1 MLWNRK
7 GFFGTVKFRVALW
20 YAVLFILSSLVCFLL
35 TFAYQKRNLDA
46 RMDRI
51 LRNWADTI
59 RMEYLAGGRAK
70 RLGREIPLMR
80 IPVSHLDAYYEK
92 FPGLRPLIAFE
103 NPSLGQVHYNL
114 IGASG
119 GDLFLLRYDGK
130 NLYSQQINK
139 ESNFAVVKKTIVE
152 RVLYSGS
159 QNVFYSVL
167 AADGETIAESSN
179 IDLFRPALGR
189 LRGEERYVNLNTL
202 AGAFRVITETLY
214 DGTTVRIGYTLRQ
227 TRENLEEFALLFW
240 VVTAIIL
247 LPGMICGWLIARG
260 FVSGIRRVS
269 DAAAR
274 IAEGDFSQR
283 VEQKNDGAEIDDLV
297 SVFNAMT
304 ANTEHLLTELRDVTD
319 NVAHDLRTP
328 LTRIRTIAEI
338 TISGPQDLASYRDAI
353 IDIAEDS
360 SGMIAM
366 INSMLEIT
374 RIENNFEALK
384 TSTFSL
390 SAQLRQAYEIFSM
403 QAEEKNLEFT
413 LSLPDHDVMID
424 ADKLKLQRVISNLLD
439 NAVKFTPENGRVA
452 LSLTE
457 EPDALVIA
465 SPTPE
470 SEFPTPTKNTSSN
483 VSSARTRV
491 GPSPETVWVFPW
503 SMPLSS
509 RTARRSRSP
518 IPRAAGP
525 PSRSVSADPSPPP
538 LPDRRRR
545 VFLLRSCLFARQDRN
560 HLFLK
565 IPVAPLRKI
574 EAFANLL

>member
-1 MLWNRK
+1 MSWNRK

-119 GDLFLLRYDGK
+119 CDLFLLRYDGK

-159 QNVFYSVL
+159 QNVFYSVS

-189 LRGEERYVNLNTL
+189 LRGEERYVNLNTP

-338 TISGPQDLASYRDAI
+338 TISGPQDLASYREAI

-457 EPDALVIA
+457 EPDALIM
-465 SPTPE
+465 
-470 SEFPTPTKNTSSN
+470 
-483 VSSARTRV
+483 RV
-491 GPSPETVWVFPW
+491 ADSGVGISDADKKHIFERFFRADE
-503 SMPLSS
+503 S
-509 RTARRSRSP
+509 RTKPGNGLGLSMVHAIVLAHGASIEVSDTEDGGTTFTIRFRRSLP
-518 IPRAAGP
+518 AAT
-525 PSRSVSADPSPPP
+525 S
-538 LPDRRRR
+538 
-545 VFLLRSCLFARQDRN
+545 
-560 HLFLK
+560 
-565 IPVAPLRKI
+565 
-574 EAFANLL
+574 

>member
-1 MLWNRK
+1 MSWNRK

-189 LRGEERYVNLNTL
+189 LRGEERYVNLNTP

-457 EPDALVIA
+457 EPDALVM
-465 SPTPE
+465 
-470 SEFPTPTKNTSSN
+470 
-483 VSSARTRV
+483 RV
-491 GPSPETVWVFPW
+491 ADSGVGISDADKKHIFERFFRADE
-503 SMPLSS
+503 S
-509 RTARRSRSP
+509 RTKPGNGLGLSMVHAIVLAHGASIAVSDTEGGGTTFTIRFRRSLP
-518 IPRAAGP
+518 AAT
-525 PSRSVSADPSPPP
+525 S
-538 LPDRRRR
+538 
-545 VFLLRSCLFARQDRN
+545 
-560 HLFLK
+560 
-565 IPVAPLRKI
+565 
-574 EAFANLL
+574 

>member
-1 MLWNRK
+1 MSWNRK

-159 QNVFYSVL
+159 QNVFYSVS

-189 LRGEERYVNLNTL
+189 LRGEERYVNLNTP

-439 NAVKFTPENGRVA
+439 NAVKFTPENGRVS

-457 EPDALVIA
+457 EPDALVM
-465 SPTPE
+465 
-470 SEFPTPTKNTSSN
+470 
-483 VSSARTRV
+483 RV
-491 GPSPETVWVFPW
+491 ADSGVGISDADKKHIFERFFRADE
-503 SMPLSS
+503 S
-509 RTARRSRSP
+509 RTKPGNGLGLSMVHAIVLAHGASIAVSDTEGGGTTFTIRFRRSLP
-518 IPRAAGP
+518 AAT
-525 PSRSVSADPSPPP
+525 S
-538 LPDRRRR
+538 
-545 VFLLRSCLFARQDRN
+545 
-560 HLFLK
+560 
-565 IPVAPLRKI
+565 
-574 EAFANLL
+574 

>member
-1 MLWNRK
+1 MSWNRK

-189 LRGEERYVNLNTL
+189 LRGEERYVNLNTP
-202 AGAFRVITETLY
+202 AGAFRVISETLY

-457 EPDALVIA
+457 EPDALVM
-465 SPTPE
+465 
-470 SEFPTPTKNTSSN
+470 
-483 VSSARTRV
+483 RV
-491 GPSPETVWVFPW
+491 ADSGVGISDADKKHIFERFFRADE
-503 SMPLSS
+503 S
-509 RTARRSRSP
+509 RTKPGNGLGLSMVHAIVLAHGASIEVSDTEGGGTTFTIRFRRSLP
-518 IPRAAGP
+518 AAA
-525 PSRSVSADPSPPP
+525 S
-538 LPDRRRR
+538 
-545 VFLLRSCLFARQDRN
+545 
-560 HLFLK
+560 
-565 IPVAPLRKI
+565 
-574 EAFANLL
+574 

>member
-1 MLWNRK
+1 MSWNRK

-189 LRGEERYVNLNTL
+189 LRGEERYVNLNTP

-304 ANTEHLLTELRDVTD
+304 ANTEHLLTELQDVTD

-338 TISGPQDLASYRDAI
+338 TISGPQDLASYREAI

-457 EPDALVIA
+457 EPDALIM
-465 SPTPE
+465 
-470 SEFPTPTKNTSSN
+470 
-483 VSSARTRV
+483 RV
-491 GPSPETVWVFPW
+491 ADSGVGISDADKKHIFERFFRADE
-503 SMPLSS
+503 S
-509 RTARRSRSP
+509 RTKPGNGLGLSMVHAIVLAHGASIGLRYRGRRDHLHDPFPP
-518 IPRAAGP
+518 IPLRRHFLTVGGECPSSGP
-525 PSRSVSADPSPPP
+525 VY
-538 LPDRRRR
+538 LR
-545 VFLLRSCLFARQDRN
+545 VRIAITCF
-560 HLFLK
+560 
-565 IPVAPLRKI
+565 
-574 EAFANLL
+574 

>member
-439 NAVKFTPENGRVA
+439 NAVKFTPENGRAA

-457 EPDALVIA
+457 EPDALVM
-465 SPTPE
+465 
-470 SEFPTPTKNTSSN
+470 
-483 VSSARTRV
+483 RV
-491 GPSPETVWVFPW
+491 ADSGVGISDADKKHIFERFFRADE
-503 SMPLSS
+503 S
-509 RTARRSRSP
+509 RTKPGNGLGLSMVHAIVLAHGASITVSDTEGGGTTFTIRFRRSLP
-518 IPRAAGP
+518 AAT
-525 PSRSVSADPSPPP
+525 S
-538 LPDRRRR
+538 
-545 VFLLRSCLFARQDRN
+545 
-560 HLFLK
+560 
-565 IPVAPLRKI
+565 
-574 EAFANLL
+574 

>member
-1 MLWNRK
+1 MSWNRK

-189 LRGEERYVNLNTL
+189 LRGEERYVNLNTP

-384 TSTFSL
+384 TSTFSF

-457 EPDALVIA
+457 EPDALVM
-465 SPTPE
+465 
-470 SEFPTPTKNTSSN
+470 
-483 VSSARTRV
+483 RV
-491 GPSPETVWVFPW
+491 ADSGVGISDADKKHIFERFFRADE
-503 SMPLSS
+503 S
-509 RTARRSRSP
+509 RTKPGNGLGLSMVHAIVLAHGASIEVSDTEGGGTTFTIRFRRSLP
-518 IPRAAGP
+518 AAT
-525 PSRSVSADPSPPP
+525 S
-538 LPDRRRR
+538 
-545 VFLLRSCLFARQDRN
+545 
-560 HLFLK
+560 
-565 IPVAPLRKI
+565 
-574 EAFANLL
+574 

>member
-1 MLWNRK
+1 MSWNRK

-59 RMEYLAGGRAK
+59 RIEYLAGGRAK

-159 QNVFYSVL
+159 QNVFYSVS

-189 LRGEERYVNLNTL
+189 LRGEERYVNLNTP

-338 TISGPQDLASYRDAI
+338 TISGPQDLASYREAI

-457 EPDALVIA
+457 EPDALIM
-465 SPTPE
+465 
-470 SEFPTPTKNTSSN
+470 
-483 VSSARTRV
+483 RV
-491 GPSPETVWVFPW
+491 ADSGVGISDADKKHIFERFFRADE
-503 SMPLSS
+503 S
-509 RTARRSRSP
+509 RTKPGNGLGLSMVHAIVLAHGASIEVSDTEGGGTTFTIRFRRSLP
-518 IPRAAGP
+518 AAT
-525 PSRSVSADPSPPP
+525 S
-538 LPDRRRR
+538 
-545 VFLLRSCLFARQDRN
+545 
-560 HLFLK
+560 
-565 IPVAPLRKI
+565 
-574 EAFANLL
+574 

>member
-1 MLWNRK
+1 MSWNRK

-189 LRGEERYVNLNTL
+189 LRGEERYVNLNTP

-338 TISGPQDLASYRDAI
+338 TISGPQDLASYREAI

-457 EPDALVIA
+457 EPDALIM
-465 SPTPE
+465 
-470 SEFPTPTKNTSSN
+470 
-483 VSSARTRV
+483 RV
-491 GPSPETVWVFPW
+491 ADSGVGISDADKKHIFERFFRADE
-503 SMPLSS
+503 S
-509 RTARRSRSP
+509 RTKPGNGLGLSMVHAIVLAHGASIEVSDTEGGGTTFTIRFRRSLP
-518 IPRAAGP
+518 AAT
-525 PSRSVSADPSPPP
+525 S
-538 LPDRRRR
+538 
-545 VFLLRSCLFARQDRN
+545 
-560 HLFLK
+560 
-565 IPVAPLRKI
+565 
-574 EAFANLL
+574 

>member
-457 EPDALVIA
+457 EPDALVM
-465 SPTPE
+465 
-470 SEFPTPTKNTSSN
+470 
-483 VSSARTRV
+483 RV
-491 GPSPETVWVFPW
+491 ADSGVGISDADKKHIFERFFRADE
-503 SMPLSS
+503 S
-509 RTARRSRSP
+509 RTKPGNGLGLSMVHAIVLAHGASITVSDTEGGGTTFTIRFRRSLP
-518 IPRAAGP
+518 AAT
-525 PSRSVSADPSPPP
+525 S
-538 LPDRRRR
+538 
-545 VFLLRSCLFARQDRN
+545 
-560 HLFLK
+560 
-565 IPVAPLRKI
+565 
-574 EAFANLL
+574 

>member
-1 MLWNRK
+1 MSWNRK

-189 LRGEERYVNLNTL
+189 LRGEERYVNLNTP
-202 AGAFRVITETLY
+202 AGAFRVISEMLY

-240 VVTAIIL
+240 VVTAVIL

-457 EPDALVIA
+457 EPDALVM
-465 SPTPE
+465 
-470 SEFPTPTKNTSSN
+470 
-483 VSSARTRV
+483 RV
-491 GPSPETVWVFPW
+491 ADSGVGISDADKKHIFERFFRADE
-503 SMPLSS
+503 S
-509 RTARRSRSP
+509 RTKPGNGLGLSMVHAIVLAHGASIEVSDTEGGGTTFTIRFRRSLP
-518 IPRAAGP
+518 AAA
-525 PSRSVSADPSPPP
+525 S
-538 LPDRRRR
+538 
-545 VFLLRSCLFARQDRN
+545 
-560 HLFLK
+560 
-565 IPVAPLRKI
+565 
-574 EAFANLL
+574 

>member
-1 MLWNRK
+1 MSWNRK

-80 IPVSHLDAYYEK
+80 IPVSHLDACYEK

-189 LRGEERYVNLNTL
+189 LRGEERYVNLNTP
-202 AGAFRVITETLY
+202 AGAFRVISETLY

-457 EPDALVIA
+457 EPDALVM
-465 SPTPE
+465 
-470 SEFPTPTKNTSSN
+470 
-483 VSSARTRV
+483 RV
-491 GPSPETVWVFPW
+491 ADSGVGISDADKKHIFERFFRADE
-503 SMPLSS
+503 S
-509 RTARRSRSP
+509 RTKPGNGLGLSMVHAIVLAHGASIEVSDTEGGGTTFTIRFRRSLP
-518 IPRAAGP
+518 AAT
-525 PSRSVSADPSPPP
+525 S
-538 LPDRRRR
+538 
-545 VFLLRSCLFARQDRN
+545 
-560 HLFLK
+560 
-565 IPVAPLRKI
+565 
-574 EAFANLL
+574 

>member
-1 MLWNRK
+1 MSWNRK

-189 LRGEERYVNLNTL
+189 LRGEERYVNLNTP

-338 TISGPQDLASYRDAI
+338 SISGPQDLASYRDAI

-384 TSTFSL
+384 TSTFSF

-457 EPDALVIA
+457 EPDALVM
-465 SPTPE
+465 
-470 SEFPTPTKNTSSN
+470 
-483 VSSARTRV
+483 RV
-491 GPSPETVWVFPW
+491 ADSGVGISDADKKHIFERFFRADE
-503 SMPLSS
+503 S
-509 RTARRSRSP
+509 RTKPGNGLGLSMVHAIVLAHGASIAVSDTEGGGTTFTIRFRRSLP
-518 IPRAAGP
+518 AAT
-525 PSRSVSADPSPPP
+525 S
-538 LPDRRRR
+538 
-545 VFLLRSCLFARQDRN
+545 
-560 HLFLK
+560 
-565 IPVAPLRKI
+565 
-574 EAFANLL
+574 

>member
-1 MLWNRK
+1 MSWNRK

-159 QNVFYSVL
+159 QNVFYSVS

-189 LRGEERYVNLNTL
+189 LRGEERYVNLNTP

-338 TISGPQDLASYRDAI
+338 TISGPQDLASYREAI

-457 EPDALVIA
+457 EPDALVM
-465 SPTPE
+465 
-470 SEFPTPTKNTSSN
+470 
-483 VSSARTRV
+483 RV
-491 GPSPETVWVFPW
+491 ADSGVGISDADKKHIFERFFRADE
-503 SMPLSS
+503 S
-509 RTARRSRSP
+509 RTKPGNGLGLSMVHAIVLAHGASIEVSDTEGGGTTFTIRFRRSLP
-518 IPRAAGP
+518 AAT
-525 PSRSVSADPSPPP
+525 S
-538 LPDRRRR
+538 
-545 VFLLRSCLFARQDRN
+545 
-560 HLFLK
+560 
-565 IPVAPLRKI
+565 
-574 EAFANLL
+574 

>member
-1 MLWNRK
+1 MSWNRK

-167 AADGETIAESSN
+167 AANGETIAESSN

-189 LRGEERYVNLNTL
+189 LRGEERYVNLNTP

-457 EPDALVIA
+457 EPDALIM
-465 SPTPE
+465 
-470 SEFPTPTKNTSSN
+470 
-483 VSSARTRV
+483 RV
-491 GPSPETVWVFPW
+491 ADSGVGISDADKKHIFERFFRADE
-503 SMPLSS
+503 S
-509 RTARRSRSP
+509 RTKPGNGLGLSMVHAIVLAHGASIEVSDTEGGGTTFTIRFRRSLP
-518 IPRAAGP
+518 AAT
-525 PSRSVSADPSPPP
+525 S
-538 LPDRRRR
+538 
-545 VFLLRSCLFARQDRN
+545 
-560 HLFLK
+560 
-565 IPVAPLRKI
+565 
-574 EAFANLL
+574 

>member
-1 MLWNRK
+1 MSWNRK

-189 LRGEERYVNLNTL
+189 LRGEERYVNLNTP

-338 TISGPQDLASYRDAI
+338 TISGPQDLASYREAI

-457 EPDALVIA
+457 EPDALVM
-465 SPTPE
+465 
-470 SEFPTPTKNTSSN
+470 
-483 VSSARTRV
+483 RV
-491 GPSPETVWVFPW
+491 ADSGVGISDADKKHIFERFFRADE
-503 SMPLSS
+503 S
-509 RTARRSRSP
+509 RTKPGNGLGLSMVHAIVLAHGASIAVSDTEGGGTTFTIRFRRSLP
-518 IPRAAGP
+518 AAT
-525 PSRSVSADPSPPP
+525 S
-538 LPDRRRR
+538 
-545 VFLLRSCLFARQDRN
+545 
-560 HLFLK
+560 
-565 IPVAPLRKI
+565 
-574 EAFANLL
+574 

>member
-1 MLWNRK
+1 MSWNRK

-189 LRGEERYVNLNTL
+189 LRGEERYVNLNTP

-384 TSTFSL
+384 TSTFSF

-457 EPDALVIA
+457 EPDALVM
-465 SPTPE
+465 
-470 SEFPTPTKNTSSN
+470 
-483 VSSARTRV
+483 RV
-491 GPSPETVWVFPW
+491 ADSGVGISDADKKHIFERFFRADE
-503 SMPLSS
+503 S
-509 RTARRSRSP
+509 RTKPGNGLGLSMVHAIVLAHGASIAVSDTEGGGTTFTIRFRRSLP
-518 IPRAAGP
+518 AAT
-525 PSRSVSADPSPPP
+525 S
-538 LPDRRRR
+538 
-545 VFLLRSCLFARQDRN
+545 
-560 HLFLK
+560 
-565 IPVAPLRKI
+565 
-574 EAFANLL
+574 

>member
-1 MLWNRK
+1 MSWNRK

-159 QNVFYSVL
+159 QNVFYSVS

-189 LRGEERYVNLNTL
+189 LRGEERYVNLNTP

-338 TISGPQDLASYRDAI
+338 TISGPQDLASYREAI

-457 EPDALVIA
+457 EPDALIM
-465 SPTPE
+465 
-470 SEFPTPTKNTSSN
+470 
-483 VSSARTRV
+483 RV
-491 GPSPETVWVFPW
+491 ADSGVGISDADKKHIFERFFRADE
-503 SMPLSS
+503 S
-509 RTARRSRSP
+509 RTKPGNGLGLSMVHAIVLAHGASIEVSDTEGGGTTFTIRFRRSLP
-518 IPRAAGP
+518 AAT
-525 PSRSVSADPSPPP
+525 S
-538 LPDRRRR
+538 
-545 VFLLRSCLFARQDRN
+545 
-560 HLFLK
+560 
-565 IPVAPLRKI
+565 
-574 EAFANLL
+574 

>member
-1 MLWNRK
+1 MSWNRK

-119 GDLFLLRYDGK
+119 CDLFLLRYDGK

-159 QNVFYSVL
+159 QNVFYSVS

-189 LRGEERYVNLNTL
+189 LRGEERYVNLNTP

-338 TISGPQDLASYRDAI
+338 TISGPQDLASYREAI

-457 EPDALVIA
+457 EPDALVM
-465 SPTPE
+465 
-470 SEFPTPTKNTSSN
+470 
-483 VSSARTRV
+483 RV
-491 GPSPETVWVFPW
+491 ADSGVGISDADKKHIFERFFRADE
-503 SMPLSS
+503 S
-509 RTARRSRSP
+509 RTKPGNGLGLSMVHAIVLAHGASIEVSDTEGGGTTFTIRFRRSLP
-518 IPRAAGP
+518 AAT
-525 PSRSVSADPSPPP
+525 S
-538 LPDRRRR
+538 
-545 VFLLRSCLFARQDRN
+545 
-560 HLFLK
+560 
-565 IPVAPLRKI
+565 
-574 EAFANLL
+574 

>member
-1 MLWNRK
+1 MSWNRK

-80 IPVSHLDAYYEK
+80 ITVSHLDAYYEK

-189 LRGEERYVNLNTL
+189 LRGEERYVNLNTP

-338 TISGPQDLASYRDAI
+338 TISGPQDLASYREAI

-457 EPDALVIA
+457 EPDALVM
-465 SPTPE
+465 
-470 SEFPTPTKNTSSN
+470 
-483 VSSARTRV
+483 RV
-491 GPSPETVWVFPW
+491 ADSGVGISDADKKHIFERFFRADE
-503 SMPLSS
+503 S
-509 RTARRSRSP
+509 RTKPGNGLGLSMVHAIVLAHGASIAVSDTEGGGTTFTIRFRRSLP
-518 IPRAAGP
+518 AAT
-525 PSRSVSADPSPPP
+525 S
-538 LPDRRRR
+538 
-545 VFLLRSCLFARQDRN
+545 
-560 HLFLK
+560 
-565 IPVAPLRKI
+565 
-574 EAFANLL
+574 

>member
-1 MLWNRK
+1 MSWNRK

-80 IPVSHLDAYYEK
+80 IPVSHLDACYEK

-189 LRGEERYVNLNTL
+189 LRGEERYVNLNTP

-384 TSTFSL
+384 TSTVSL

-457 EPDALVIA
+457 EPDALVM
-465 SPTPE
+465 
-470 SEFPTPTKNTSSN
+470 
-483 VSSARTRV
+483 RV
-491 GPSPETVWVFPW
+491 ADSGVGISDADKKHIFERFFRADE
-503 SMPLSS
+503 S
-509 RTARRSRSP
+509 RTKPGNGLGLSMVHAIVLAHGASIAVSDTEGGGTTFTIRFRRSLP
-518 IPRAAGP
+518 AAT
-525 PSRSVSADPSPPP
+525 S
-538 LPDRRRR
+538 
-545 VFLLRSCLFARQDRN
+545 
-560 HLFLK
+560 
-565 IPVAPLRKI
+565 
-574 EAFANLL
+574 

>member
-1 MLWNRK
+1 MSWNK
-7 GFFGTVKFRVALW
+7 NGFFGTVKFRVALW

-35 TFAYQKRNLDA
+35 TFAYQKRSLDG

-51 LRNWADTI
+51 LGSWADTV
-59 RMEYLAGGRAK
+59 RMEYLAGSRAK

-80 IPVSHLDAYYEK
+80 LPVSHLDAYYEK
-92 FPGLRPLIAFE
+92 FPSLRPLVAFE

-119 GDLFLLRYDGK
+119 GDLFLLRYDGE
-130 NLYSQQINK
+130 NLYSQQISR
-139 ESNFAVVKKTIVE
+139 ESNIAVLKKTIVE
-152 RVLYSGS
+152 RVLNSGS
-159 QNVFYSVL
+159 QNVFYSVT
-167 AADGETIAESSN
+167 AADGESIAESSN
-179 IDLFRPALGR
+179 IELFRPALGR
-189 LRGEERYVNLNTL
+189 MRGEQRYSNLNTA
-202 AGAFRVITETLY
+202 AGSFRVISEVLY
-214 DGTTVRIGYTLRQ
+214 DGTLVRIGCTLRQ
-227 TRENLEEFALLFW
+227 NRENLEEFALLFW

-283 VEQKNDGAEIDDLV
+283 VALKNDGAEIDGLV

-338 TISGPQDLASYRDAI
+338 TISGPQELAAYREAI

-384 TSTFSL
+384 TESFSL

-403 QAEEKNLEFT
+403 QAEEKNLDFD
-413 LSLPDHDVMID
+413 LSIPDHDVMLS

-439 NAVKFTPENGRVA
+439 NAMKFTPEKGRVV
-452 LSLTE
+452 LSLEE
-457 EPDALVIA
+457 EPDAVVMRVSDTGVGISDA
-465 SPTPE
+465 DKKHIFERFFRADE
-470 SEFPTPTKNTSSN
+470 S
-483 VSSARTRV
+483 RTRP
-491 GPSPETVWVFPW
+491 GNGLGL
-503 SMPLSS
+503 SMVHAILLAHGASIEVS
-509 RTARRSRSP
+509 DTEGGGTTFTIRFKRTS
-518 IPRAAGP
+518 AA
-525 PSRSVSADPSPPP
+525 A
-538 LPDRRRR
+538 
-545 VFLLRSCLFARQDRN
+545 
-560 HLFLK
+560 
-565 IPVAPLRKI
+565 
-574 EAFANLL
+574 

>member
-1 MLWNRK
+1 MSWNRK

-159 QNVFYSVL
+159 QNVFYSVS

-189 LRGEERYVNLNTL
+189 LRGEERYVNLNTP

-457 EPDALVIA
+457 EPDALVM
-465 SPTPE
+465 
-470 SEFPTPTKNTSSN
+470 
-483 VSSARTRV
+483 RV
-491 GPSPETVWVFPW
+491 ADSGVGISDADKKHIFERFFRADE
-503 SMPLSS
+503 S
-509 RTARRSRSP
+509 RTKPGNGLGLSMVHAIVLAHGASIAVSDTEGGGTTFTIRFRRSLP
-518 IPRAAGP
+518 AAT
-525 PSRSVSADPSPPP
+525 S
-538 LPDRRRR
+538 
-545 VFLLRSCLFARQDRN
+545 
-560 HLFLK
+560 
-565 IPVAPLRKI
+565 
-574 EAFANLL
+574 

>member
-1 MLWNRK
+1 MSWNRK

-189 LRGEERYVNLNTL
+189 LRGEERYVNLNTP

-338 TISGPQDLASYRDAI
+338 TISGPQDSPVTATP
-353 IDIAEDS
+353 S
-360 SGMIAM
+360 S
-366 INSMLEIT
+366 
-374 RIENNFEALK
+374 
-384 TSTFSL
+384 
-390 SAQLRQAYEIFSM
+390 
-403 QAEEKNLEFT
+403 
-413 LSLPDHDVMID
+413 
-424 ADKLKLQRVISNLLD
+424 IS
-439 NAVKFTPENGRVA
+439 P
-452 LSLTE
+452 
-457 EPDALVIA
+457 
-465 SPTPE
+465 
-470 SEFPTPTKNTSSN
+470 
-483 VSSARTRV
+483 
-491 GPSPETVWVFPW
+491 
-503 SMPLSS
+503 
-509 RTARRSRSP
+509 RTAP
-518 IPRAAGP
+518 A
-525 PSRSVSADPSPPP
+525 
-538 LPDRRRR
+538 
-545 VFLLRSCLFARQDRN
+545 
-560 HLFLK
+560 
-565 IPVAPLRKI
+565 
-574 EAFANLL
+574 

>member
-1 MLWNRK
+1 MSWNRK

-130 NLYSQQINK
+130 SLYSRQINK

-189 LRGEERYVNLNTL
+189 LRGEERYVNLNTP
-202 AGAFRVITETLY
+202 AGAFRVISETLY

-457 EPDALVIA
+457 EPDALVM
-465 SPTPE
+465 
-470 SEFPTPTKNTSSN
+470 
-483 VSSARTRV
+483 RV
-491 GPSPETVWVFPW
+491 ADSGVGISDADKKHIFERFFRADE
-503 SMPLSS
+503 S
-509 RTARRSRSP
+509 RTKPGNGLGLSMVHAIVLAHGASIEVSDTEGGGTTFTIRFRRSLP
-518 IPRAAGP
+518 AAA
-525 PSRSVSADPSPPP
+525 S
-538 LPDRRRR
+538 
-545 VFLLRSCLFARQDRN
+545 
-560 HLFLK
+560 
-565 IPVAPLRKI
+565 
-574 EAFANLL
+574 

>member
-1 MLWNRK
+1 MSWNRK

-80 IPVSHLDAYYEK
+80 IPVSHLDACYEK

-189 LRGEERYVNLNTL
+189 LRGEERYVNLNTP

-457 EPDALVIA
+457 EPDALVM
-465 SPTPE
+465 
-470 SEFPTPTKNTSSN
+470 
-483 VSSARTRV
+483 RV
-491 GPSPETVWVFPW
+491 ADSGVGISDADKKHIFERFFRADE
-503 SMPLSS
+503 S
-509 RTARRSRSP
+509 RTKPGNGLGLSMVHAIVLAHGASIAVSDTEGGGTTFTIRFRRSLP
-518 IPRAAGP
+518 AAT
-525 PSRSVSADPSPPP
+525 S
-538 LPDRRRR
+538 
-545 VFLLRSCLFARQDRN
+545 
-560 HLFLK
+560 
-565 IPVAPLRKI
+565 
-574 EAFANLL
+574 

>member
-92 FPGLRPLIAFE
+92 FPGLRPLIVFE

-189 LRGEERYVNLNTL
+189 LRGEERYVNLNTP

-457 EPDALVIA
+457 EPDALVM
-465 SPTPE
+465 
-470 SEFPTPTKNTSSN
+470 
-483 VSSARTRV
+483 RV
-491 GPSPETVWVFPW
+491 ADSGVGISDADKKHIFERFFRADE
-503 SMPLSS
+503 S
-509 RTARRSRSP
+509 RTKPGNGLGLSMVHAIVLAHGASIAVSDTEGGGTTFTIRFRRSLP
-518 IPRAAGP
+518 AAT
-525 PSRSVSADPSPPP
+525 S
-538 LPDRRRR
+538 
-545 VFLLRSCLFARQDRN
+545 
-560 HLFLK
+560 
-565 IPVAPLRKI
+565 
-574 EAFANLL
+574 

>member
-1 MLWNRK
+1 MSWNRK

-189 LRGEERYVNLNTL
+189 LRGEERYVNLNTP
-202 AGAFRVITETLY
+202 AGAFRVISETLY

-457 EPDALVIA
+457 EPDALVMRVADSGVGI
-465 SPTPE
+465 
-470 SEFPTPTKNTSSN
+470 
-483 VSSARTRV
+483 SAADKKHIFERFFRAD
-491 GPSPETVWVFPW
+491 E
-503 SMPLSS
+503 S
-509 RTARRSRSP
+509 RTKPGNGLGLSMVHAIVLAHGASIEVSDTEGGGTTFTIRFRRSLP
-518 IPRAAGP
+518 AAA
-525 PSRSVSADPSPPP
+525 S
-538 LPDRRRR
+538 
-545 VFLLRSCLFARQDRN
+545 
-560 HLFLK
+560 
-565 IPVAPLRKI
+565 
-574 EAFANLL
+574 

>member
-159 QNVFYSVL
+159 QNVFYSVS

-189 LRGEERYVNLNTL
+189 LRGEERYVNLNTP

-457 EPDALVIA
+457 EPDALIM
-465 SPTPE
+465 
-470 SEFPTPTKNTSSN
+470 
-483 VSSARTRV
+483 RV
-491 GPSPETVWVFPW
+491 ADSGVGISDADKKHIFERFFRADE
-503 SMPLSS
+503 S
-509 RTARRSRSP
+509 RTKPGNGLGLSMVHAIVLAHGASIEVSDTEGGGTTFTIRFRRSLP
-518 IPRAAGP
+518 AAT
-525 PSRSVSADPSPPP
+525 S
-538 LPDRRRR
+538 
-545 VFLLRSCLFARQDRN
+545 
-560 HLFLK
+560 
-565 IPVAPLRKI
+565 
-574 EAFANLL
+574 

>member
-159 QNVFYSVL
+159 QNVFYSVS

-189 LRGEERYVNLNTL
+189 LRGEERYVNLNTP

-457 EPDALVIA
+457 EPDALVM
-465 SPTPE
+465 
-470 SEFPTPTKNTSSN
+470 
-483 VSSARTRV
+483 RV
-491 GPSPETVWVFPW
+491 ADSGVGISDADKKHIFERFFRADE
-503 SMPLSS
+503 S
-509 RTARRSRSP
+509 RTKPGNGLGLSMVHAIVLAHGASITVSDTEGGGTTFTIRFRRSLP
-518 IPRAAGP
+518 AAT
-525 PSRSVSADPSPPP
+525 S
-538 LPDRRRR
+538 
-545 VFLLRSCLFARQDRN
+545 
-560 HLFLK
+560 
-565 IPVAPLRKI
+565 
-574 EAFANLL
+574 

>member
-304 ANTEHLLTELRDVTD
+304 ANTEHLLTELLDVTD

-457 EPDALVIA
+457 EPDALVM
-465 SPTPE
+465 
-470 SEFPTPTKNTSSN
+470 
-483 VSSARTRV
+483 RV
-491 GPSPETVWVFPW
+491 ADSGVGISDADKKHIFERFFRADE
-503 SMPLSS
+503 S
-509 RTARRSRSP
+509 RTKPGNGLGLSMVHAIVLAHGASITVSDTEGGGTTFTIRFRRSLP
-518 IPRAAGP
+518 AAT
-525 PSRSVSADPSPPP
+525 S
-538 LPDRRRR
+538 
-545 VFLLRSCLFARQDRN
+545 
-560 HLFLK
+560 
-565 IPVAPLRKI
+565 
-574 EAFANLL
+574 

>member
-1 MLWNRK
+1 MSWNRK

-189 LRGEERYVNLNTL
+189 LRGEERYVNLNTP

-304 ANTEHLLTELRDVTD
+304 ANTEHLLTELQDVTD

-338 TISGPQDLASYRDAI
+338 TISGPQDLASYREAI

-457 EPDALVIA
+457 EPDALIM
-465 SPTPE
+465 
-470 SEFPTPTKNTSSN
+470 
-483 VSSARTRV
+483 RV
-491 GPSPETVWVFPW
+491 ADSGVGISDADKKHIFERFFRADE
-503 SMPLSS
+503 S
-509 RTARRSRSP
+509 RTKPGNGLGLSMVHAIVLAHGASIEVSDTEGGGTTFTIRFRRSLP
-518 IPRAAGP
+518 AAT
-525 PSRSVSADPSPPP
+525 S
-538 LPDRRRR
+538 
-545 VFLLRSCLFARQDRN
+545 
-560 HLFLK
+560 
-565 IPVAPLRKI
+565 
-574 EAFANLL
+574 

>member
-189 LRGEERYVNLNTL
+189 LRGEERYVNLNTP

-457 EPDALVIA
+457 EPDALVM
-465 SPTPE
+465 
-470 SEFPTPTKNTSSN
+470 
-483 VSSARTRV
+483 RV
-491 GPSPETVWVFPW
+491 ADSGVGISDADKKHIFERFFRADE
-503 SMPLSS
+503 S
-509 RTARRSRSP
+509 RTKPGNGLGLSMVHAIVLAHGASIAVSDTEGGGTTFTIRFRRSLP
-518 IPRAAGP
+518 AAT
-525 PSRSVSADPSPPP
+525 S
-538 LPDRRRR
+538 
-545 VFLLRSCLFARQDRN
+545 
-560 HLFLK
+560 
-565 IPVAPLRKI
+565 
-574 EAFANLL
+574 

>member
-1 MLWNRK
+1 MSWNRK

-189 LRGEERYVNLNTL
+189 LRGEERYVNLNTP
-202 AGAFRVITETLY
+202 AGAFRVISETLY

-413 LSLPDHDVMID
+413 LSLPDHDVMIN

-457 EPDALVIA
+457 EPDALVMRVADSGVGI
-465 SPTPE
+465 
-470 SEFPTPTKNTSSN
+470 
-483 VSSARTRV
+483 SAADKKHIFERFFRAD
-491 GPSPETVWVFPW
+491 E
-503 SMPLSS
+503 S
-509 RTARRSRSP
+509 RTKPGNGLGLSMVHAIVLAHGASIEVSDTEGGGTTFTIRFRRSLP
-518 IPRAAGP
+518 AAA
-525 PSRSVSADPSPPP
+525 S
-538 LPDRRRR
+538 
-545 VFLLRSCLFARQDRN
+545 
-560 HLFLK
+560 
-565 IPVAPLRKI
+565 
-574 EAFANLL
+574 

>member
-1 MLWNRK
+1 MSWNRK

-159 QNVFYSVL
+159 QNVFYSVS

-189 LRGEERYVNLNTL
+189 LRGEERYVNLNTP

-384 TSTFSL
+384 TSTFSF

-457 EPDALVIA
+457 EPDALVM
-465 SPTPE
+465 
-470 SEFPTPTKNTSSN
+470 
-483 VSSARTRV
+483 RV
-491 GPSPETVWVFPW
+491 ADSGVGISDADKKHIFERFFRADE
-503 SMPLSS
+503 S
-509 RTARRSRSP
+509 RTKPGNGLGLSMVHAIVLAHGASIAVSDTEGGGTTFTIRFRRSLP
-518 IPRAAGP
+518 AAT
-525 PSRSVSADPSPPP
+525 S
-538 LPDRRRR
+538 
-545 VFLLRSCLFARQDRN
+545 
-560 HLFLK
+560 
-565 IPVAPLRKI
+565 
-574 EAFANLL
+574 